1 MIGASENDR
10 QYRRGMVLGLTMA
23 EIMLLLIFLLLLI
36 LAARLVEERKAA
48 ILAIIERD
56 KAVTEKTDAENRLA
70 EVQKLLDDLNRENP
84 EGVDIAKEYEKAMER
99 AEKAEKDAEAAL
111 KERNQ
116 VKSAMNKLKEVT
128 KDKPKLTDEEAMQ
141 EVKRLAEI
149 GKQIEQQ
156 AAAMSPGAKPEEAIR
171 HFQDS
176 AKAGD
181 PVIKSGKSPDE
192 LIAGATCQKDLD
204 QCKQGNIDLS
214 TRLAQKGGTLPSC
227 WINGIDG
234 STQYIFIATLQNDG
248 IYLEDNPVPGR
259 EADRADLPITPLQV
273 NHRYQPADF
282 VRDGT
287 NLFNWSKKQDPQ
299 CRFYVRLRD
308 RTSNDKQLYKS
319 LKERGVE
326 QIFYIKLEN

>member
-1 MIGASENDR
+1 
-10 QYRRGMVLGLTMA
+10 MVLGLTMA

-56 KAVTEKTDAENRLA
+56 KAVTEKTNAENRLA
-70 EVQKLLDDLNRENP
+70 EVQKLLDDLNNENP
-84 EGVDIAKEYEKAMER
+84 EGVDIAKEYEKAVER
-99 AEKAEKDAEAAL
+99 EKQAKKDAEAAI
-111 KERNQ
+111 KERDK

-141 EVKRLAEI
+141 EVKRLAEL

-156 AAAMSPGAKPEEAIR
+156 AGAMSPGAKPEDAIR

-181 PVIKSGKSPDE
+181 PIIKSGKLPDE
-192 LIAGATCQKDLD
+192 LIAGAMCQSTLD
-204 QCKQGNIDLS
+204 QCKQSNRDL
-214 TRLAQKGGTLPSC
+214 TVKLAQKGGTLPSC
-227 WINGIDG
+227 WTDDVNGG
-234 STQYIFIATLQNDG
+234 ATQYIFIATLQNDG

-259 EADRADLPITPLQV
+259 EADRTALPITPLRL
-273 NHRYQPADF
+273 NHRYEPADF

-299 CRFYVRLRD
+299 CRFYVRLKD
-308 RTSNDKQLYKS
+308 RTSNDKTRYKA

-326 QIFYIKLEN
+326 QIFYIKLED

>member
-1 MIGASENDR
+1 MIGASESDR

-36 LAARLVEERKAA
+36 LAARLIEERKAA
-48 ILAIIERD
+48 HRAILARD
-56 KAVTEKTDAENRLA
+56 KAVTEKTDAENKLA
-70 EVQKLLDDLNRENP
+70 EAQKQLDDLRRANP
-84 EGVDIAKEYEKAMER
+84 EGFDITKEYEKAIKR
-99 AEKAEKDAEAAL
+99 AEKAEKDAKVAIE
-111 KERNQ
+111 ERDKA
-116 VKSAMNKLKEVT
+116 KSAIDKLKEVT
-128 KDKPKLTDEEAMQ
+128 KDKPKMTDEEAIQ
-141 EVKRLAEI
+141 EVKRLAEL

-156 AAAMSPGAKPEEAIR
+156 AAAMLPGAMPEDAMR

-176 AKAGD
+176 AKVGD
-181 PVIKSGKSPDE
+181 PALKSGKSPEE
-192 LIAGATCQKDLD
+192 LIAGATCQQDLD

-227 WINGIDG
+227 WIDGIDG
-234 STQYIFIATLQNDG
+234 STQFIFIATLRNDG
-248 IYLEDNPVPGR
+248 IYLEENPMPGR
-259 EADRADLPITPLQV
+259 EADRADLPIAPLRL
-273 NHRYQPADF
+273 NHVYEPNSF

-287 NLFNWSKKQDPQ
+287 NLFNWSTKQEPQ

-308 RTSNDKQLYKS
+308 ETSNDKARYKA